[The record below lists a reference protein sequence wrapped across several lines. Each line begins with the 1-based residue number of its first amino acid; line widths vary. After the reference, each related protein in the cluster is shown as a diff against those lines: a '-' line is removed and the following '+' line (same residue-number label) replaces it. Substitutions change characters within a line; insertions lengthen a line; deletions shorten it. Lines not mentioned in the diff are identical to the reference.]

1 MVFKSIRGLWSGTA
15 ATCVVGVLG
24 WLAVQDHPAFIPRLA
39 AWARALREF
48 IGAALRAPEEALYLL
63 GSCLDASPSG
73 SKARRITDG
82 QPVRLA
88 YKRRTSA
95 ATDATSTGPVAS
107 TASSEPMP
115 TGRSYWSIAASVT
128 VFSQWTSCLGRALYR
143 ATATSAGHAQYTST
157 MRSVCGPDVLMPE
170 LRWPS

>member
-88 YKRRTSA
+88 CKRRTSGGDGRDVDRSGCVHGEQRA
-95 ATDATSTGPVAS
+95 DADRPVV
-107 TASSEPMP
+107 
-115 TGRSYWSIAASVT
+115 SIAASVA
-128 VFSQWTSCLGRALYR
+128 VFSQWTSCLGRALYK